1 MDHTSQSAMLMP
13 ASYAVLSEEE
23 MTYLDGGA
31 DYSFNIG
38 DYTVTLHPEVLG
50 AYAMNL
56 VVNTFYMLG
65 QGAFQYTVNTFKEG
79 LMDGLTVG
87 GVIKHNWNR
96 MNNWSRAATVGM
108 SVLGGYYVYVQAV
121 GIYKSLKN
129 LFGAIV
135 TPPSPAPDA
144 QDPAQANG
152 LLAA

>member
-129 LFGAIV
+129 LFGSMFG
-135 TPPSPAPDA
+135 TTTNTDTQNPAVA
-144 QDPAQANG
+144 AG
-152 LLAA
+152 LAA

>member
-96 MNNWSRAATVGM
+96 MNTWSRVATVGM
-108 SVLGGYYVYVQAV
+108 AGLAGYYAYAQVRSMYL
-121 GIYKSLKN
+121 SLKN
-129 LFGAIV
+129 LFGSMFG
-135 TPPSPAPDA
+135 TTTNTDTQNPAVA
-144 QDPAQANG
+144 AG
-152 LLAA
+152 LAA

>member
-38 DYTVTLHPEVLG
+38 DYTVTFHPEVLG

-56 VVNTFYMLG
+56 V
-65 QGAFQYTVNTFKEG
+65 VNTFKEG

-135 TPPSPAPDA
+135 TPSPAPDA

>member
-38 DYTVTLHPEVLG
+38 DYTVTFHPEVLG

-96 MNNWSRAATVGM
+96 MNTWSRVATVGM
-108 SVLGGYYVYVQAV
+108 AGLAGYYAYAQVRSMYL
-121 GIYKSLKN
+121 SLKN
-129 LFGAIV
+129 LFGSV
-135 TPPSPAPDA
+135 FGTTTNTDT
-144 QDPAQANG
+144 QDPSVSAG
-152 LLAA
+152 LAA

>member
-135 TPPSPAPDA
+135 TPSPAPDA
-144 QDPAQANG
+144 QDPAPANG

>member
-96 MNNWSRAATVGM
+96 MNNWSRVATVGM
-108 SVLGGYYVYVQAV
+108 AGLAGYYAYAQVRSMYL
-121 GIYKSLKN
+121 SLKN
-129 LFGAIV
+129 LFGSMFG
-135 TPPSPAPDA
+135 TTTNTDT
-144 QDPAQANG
+144 QDPSVAAG
-152 LLAA
+152 LAA

>member
-87 GVIKHNWNR
+87 GVIKHNW
-96 MNNWSRAATVGM
+96 SRAATVGM

-135 TPPSPAPDA
+135 TPSSAPDA

>member
-38 DYTVTLHPEVLG
+38 DYTVTFHPDVLG

-65 QGAFQYTVNTFKEG
+65 QGAFQYAVNTFKDG

-135 TPPSPAPDA
+135 TPSATPDA
-144 QDPAQANG
+144 QDPAQTNG

>member
-38 DYTVTLHPEVLG
+38 DYTVTFHPEVLG

-79 LMDGLTVG
+79 LMDGLTVC

-96 MNNWSRAATVGM
+96 MNTWSRVATVGM
-108 SVLGGYYVYVQAV
+108 SALGGYYVYVQAV

-135 TPPSPAPDA
+135 TPSPAPDA